1 MYVTSSVYTLRVAAR
16 AGEKFA
22 VLLTG
27 GPCGCSSTSHN
38 RAETLFA
45 VAAWE
50 VGSFN
55 GRKVNLY

>member
-45 VAAWE
+45 VAA
-50 VGSFN
+50 
-55 GRKVNLY
+55 